1 MNVSETLTWLKNHW
15 FLFVALFIIGIAW
28 GTMVSQI
35 ATTEA
40 TVERLK
46 SVQDNSQYEIG
57 EIKNRTERLDERT
70 QLMQHSLQR
79 QEAILIQLL
88 QSQRRLESATTM
100 RND

>member
-15 FLFVALFIIGIAW
+15 FLFVALFLIGIAW

-57 EIKNRTERLDERT
+57 EIKNRTERLDERS
-70 QLMQHSLQR
+70 LMMQRSLNR
-79 QEAILIQLL
+79 IENHLMDIKEG
-88 QSQRRLESATTM
+88 RGK
-100 RND
+100 